1 MTGKIRIIAGRWRGR
16 KLPVADR
23 PGLRPTGDRARE
35 TLFNW
40 IGPRIVGAHVL
51 DLFAGSGALGLE
63 AASRGAGKVVLVER
77 DAVAA
82 AHLRDGPMQWPES
95 GAVELHQRDALSW
108 LQQKPQAFDLVL
120 VDPPFSSDLHDKAL
134 MLLTGTQGWLAENA
148 LIYVESSPD
157 GVPVQWPDDWA
168 PLRQK
173 PVGQTLM
180 TLLTRSAQESPRP
193 RSV

>member
-1 MTGKIRIIAGRWRGR
+1 MTGKIRIISGCWRGR
-16 KLPVADR
+16 KLAVPDR

-40 IGPRIVGAHVL
+40 IGPRIVGARVL

-77 DAVAA
+77 DPVAVRQ
-82 AHLRDGPMQWPES
+82 LRDGPLQWPES
-95 GAVELHQRDALSW
+95 DVVELLQHDALNW

-120 VDPPFSSDLHDKAL
+120 LDPPFDSGLQDKAL
-134 MLLTGTQGWLAENA
+134 LRLTSTPGWLAEDA
-148 LIYVESSPD
+148 LLYIETSPD
-157 GVPVQWPDDWA
+157 PVPDQWPDDWA
-168 PLRQK
+168 PRRQK
-173 PVGQTLM
+173 RVGQSLM
-180 TLLTRSAQESPRP
+180 TLLQRSTEKSAEP